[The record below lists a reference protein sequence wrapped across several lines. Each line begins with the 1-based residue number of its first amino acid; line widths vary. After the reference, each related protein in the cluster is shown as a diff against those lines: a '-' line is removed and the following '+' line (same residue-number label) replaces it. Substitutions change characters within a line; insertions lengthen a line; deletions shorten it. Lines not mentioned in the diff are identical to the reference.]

1 MSEGSRSEVKG
12 VWFVSA
18 RGYVL
23 AEFGSEMLEAIIA
36 QLLPEH
42 REVMADPLPSSWYPE
57 EALQDLLAVL
67 HGTVAKGDDRRY
79 VKLVTGASVHAAN
92 RFFRA
97 ILGLASTGFVMRK
110 TPVFW
115 NRLRRGAGRVEVE
128 SSPGRSLL
136 QYRDFPYFAD
146 PNYRL
151 MAEGSLRGLCEI
163 CGKGGFDVQ
172 IQEYGADWVD
182 ILVTY

>member
-1 MSEGSRSEVKG
+1 MSAAGTSEVKG

-23 AEFGSEMLEAIIA
+23 KEFGAELFEDMIG

-42 REVMADPLPSSWYPE
+42 RGIVADPLPSNWYPE

-67 HGTVAKGDDRRY
+67 HGSVAQGDDRRY
-79 VKLVTGASVHAAN
+79 VELVTGASVHAAN

-97 ILGLASTGFVMRK
+97 IVGLASTGFVMRK

-128 SSPGRSLL
+128 SGANHSLL

-163 CGKGGFDVQ
+163 CRTPDYDVR
-172 IQEYGADWVD
+172 IQSHGTDWVD
-182 ILVTY
+182 ILVSH